1 MGEQKFAL
9 KPLAEAPWASW
20 SASRPS
26 AAGRSSSSPTAA
38 SRFRRTP
45 ESWHMATSKNGPT
58 LAALNAQIA
67 ALQAQA
73 DALRKKEVAEVIAK
87 VKDAIAHYGLTAADL
102 GFGRATG
109 QAGRPPSVVGG
120 KPAMKGRKKAVA
132 KPSAKAVKFKDDH
145 GHTWGGIGKRPD
157 WFKAALAA
165 GKTPE
170 DLLAKG

>member
-1 MGEQKFAL
+1 
-9 KPLAEAPWASW
+9 
-20 SASRPS
+20 
-26 AAGRSSSSPTAA
+26 
-38 SRFRRTP
+38 
-45 ESWHMATSKNGPT
+45 MATSKSGPT

-73 DALRKKEVAEVIAK
+73 EALRKKEMAEVIAK

-102 GFGRATG
+102 GFGKAARQVDKSLA
-109 QAGRPPSVVGG
+109 AVGG
-120 KPAMKGRKKAVA
+120 KPASKGRKNAVA
-132 KPSAKAVKFKDDH
+132 KPPAKAVKFKDDE
-145 GHTWGGIGKRPD
+145 GHTWGGIGKRPE